1 MLGMEELFNP
11 IIRRC
16 SRKFCGNCCL
26 QGLKDLIQII
36 EGFKKMPQIVKT
48 LCIQIIEGFKKMP
61 QIVKTLC
68 IQIVKFASKLL
79 HEFLLWGTEDSD
91 LRIEEE
97 VQKSICNQISI
108 YRKVSNIGALK
119 K

>member
-1 MLGMEELFNP
+1 MLGVEELFNP

-16 SRKFCGNCCL
+16 SGIFCCNCRL
-26 QGLKDLIQII
+26 QGSKDLIQII

-48 LCIQIIEGFKKMP
+48 
-61 QIVKTLC
+61 VC

-79 HEFLLWGTEDSD
+79 HKFLLWGTEDSD

-108 YRKVSNIGALK
+108 YVRYMLRDYTSKNCTIIIK
-119 K
+119 KIIYVFLC

>member
-1 MLGMEELFNP
+1 MLGVEELFNP

-16 SRKFCGNCCL
+16 SGKFCCYCRL

-36 EGFKKMPQIVKT
+36 EGLKKMPQIVKT

-68 IQIVKFASKLL
+68 IKIL
-79 HEFLLWGTEDSD
+79 HKFLLWGTEDSD

-108 YRKVSNIGALK
+108 YRTVSNIGALK

>member
-1 MLGMEELFNP
+1 MLGVEELFNP

-16 SRKFCGNCCL
+16 SGKFCCYCRL

-68 IQIVKFASKLL
+68 IKFFKFASKLL
-79 HEFLLWGTEDSD
+79 HKFLLWGTEDSD

-97 VQKSICNQISI
+97 VQKSLCNQISI
-108 YRKVSNIGALK
+108 YHTVSNIGALK